1 LLFDKW
7 IWAPSTSGIF
17 SVKLAREVSLSSS
30 GHVSPL
36 SSKAWHKLW
45 GLKIQARLKHL
56 LLKVAWDSLPS
67 QGNIGCFV
75 PSVDI
80 DAWVSLPD
88 LFQIRSLLFYFLLRC
103 WPFPS
108 K

>member
-1 LLFDKW
+1 MDLSSLYFWYLF
-7 IWAPSTSGIF
+7 SE
-17 SVKLAREVSLSSS
+17 LAREVSLSSS

-80 DAWVSLPD
+80 DAWVSRGFD
-88 LFQIRSLLFYFLLRC
+88 SYLFRL
-103 WPFPS
+103 
-108 K
+108 